1 MDREVSIK
9 ALELE
14 IHGIETELGILIPE
28 HARLAAKIEA
38 LEGERQQHRYEL
50 MRHRAVQRA
59 ERRGK

>member
-1 MDREVSIK
+1 MDRETTIK

-28 HARLAAKIEA
+28 HARLATRIEA
-38 LEGERQQHRYEL
+38 LEGQKQQNKYEL

>member
-1 MDREVSIK
+1 MDREVSIQ

-14 IHGIETELGILIPE
+14 IHGIETELGVLIPE

-38 LEGERQQHRYEL
+38 LEGEKQQNKYEV
-50 MRHRAVQRA
+50 MRHKAMQRA